1 MCELG
6 VLAIAGV
13 VVGVTAFLGVLG
25 RVSRGS
31 REIKELEKNIKEQQ
45 A

>member
-6 VLAIAGV
+6 AIAIAGV
-13 VVGVTAFLGVLG
+13 VVGITAFLGVIG
-25 RVSRGS
+25 KISRSS
-31 REIKELEKNIKEQQ
+31 REIKELEKNAREQQ

>member
-6 VLAIAGV
+6 AIAIAGV
-13 VVGVTAFLGVLG
+13 VVGITAILGVIG
-25 RVSRGS
+25 KISRGS
-31 REIKELEKNIKEQQ
+31 REIKELEKNINQQQ